1 MVTISHLVLK
11 YVEVRPFLQEA
22 FMQDIVSYASL
33 AKKIRPDIE
42 KELGKK
48 VKHSA
53 VVMALRR
60 AKDKVNKKNTRLD
73 LSNSL
78 EIVLKNNLYNVT
90 VKRKLD
96 SVKKVENNLKSE
108 FIKIFGD
115 DCIDLIF
122 NKTHYDKVKSIL
134 EDYKINEE
142 FDLSKVKIKYS
153 EDFKNKPGVIAAITR
168 RLAWNDISIKH
179 FLTTSKE
186 IMVFIDSKKGAKA
199 YNILSGLENEKSNSL
214 L

>member
-1 MVTISHLVLK
+1 
-11 YVEVRPFLQEA
+11 
-22 FMQDIVSYASL
+22 MQDIVSYASL